1 MLRNLLLALF
11 LFALAF
17 PAIAMPA
24 ATAGTSQTVAQDCHG
39 MPVEQQDSDMQHP
52 EDRARLHGC
61 IGCVA
66 LQGPMVAIIDVISL
80 PFIVRQQT
88 ERELTG
94 TTQRPNIPPPRT

>member
-24 ATAGTSQTVAQDCHG
+24 APAEASQAVAQDCHG
-39 MPVEQQDSDMQHP
+39 MPVEQQDSEKQHP
-52 EDRARLHGC
+52 DGNARLHGC

-66 LQGPMVAIIDVISL
+66 PQAPMVAIIDVISL
-80 PFIVRQQT
+80 PFVVQQQN

-94 TTQRPNIPPPRT
+94 TTERPGIPPPRT